1 MIFKQF
7 LGIPWWSSWYCQCY
21 GMGLIPGLGTSTCRG
36 GMWKLKKRKR
46 ERNLISLILNVT

>member
-36 GMWKLKKRKR
+36 GMWKLKKKKR